1 MFSEIPSTV
10 DVCKRALVILIRAL
24 AVAYGFRVT
33 VTRDSTDQVI
43 KRAYSHNFKEDTP
56 RQGREHPGRN
66 SAERIG
72 NIEQRREPSAK
83 AKLQSARPPARPE
96 KERDVFGGS
105 LLCSLAALPFR

>member
-10 DVCKRALVILIRAL
+10 DVCKRALVILIRA
-24 AVAYGFRVT
+24 
-33 VTRDSTDQVI
+33 
-43 KRAYSHNFKEDTP
+43 KREKSRAKSAERRARSEGRRASETP
-56 RQGREHPGRN
+56 TAN
-66 SAERIG
+66 SAERTG
-72 NIEQRREPSAK
+72 NSEQRKAPSAK